1 MSRLWLLL
9 ILWIK
14 LPITTFLNAP
24 PPIPIFIR
32 EMMSLKRTAHLHLM
46 GKVTIVTT
54 IHLSPMATH
63 LCLHLLFSSYE
74 KQKSKHT
81 LSYKLH
87 IIANLFVSW
96 LSDTNP
102 FKVMELCVNSCP
114 LDGAVSFKMLAI
126 LAASVWEWMAS
137 HAACLQKES
146 DLLHSDG
153 WAHKTTRAKINYRCF
168 DQAFKML
175 LLLIKSLL

>member
-14 LPITTFLNAP
+14 LPITTFHNAP
-24 PPIPIFIR
+24 PPPLPIFIR

-74 KQKSKHT
+74 KQKSKYT

-114 LDGAVSFKMLAI
+114 LDGA
-126 LAASVWEWMAS
+126 E
-137 HAACLQKES
+137 CLQFWLHLYES
-146 DLLHSDG
+146 EWLLMQCVCKRNLIFCTVM
-153 WAHKTTRAKINYRCF
+153 AELTRPQEPK
-168 DQAFKML
+168 
-175 LLLIKSLL
+175 

>member
-1 MSRLWLLL
+1 MSRLRLLL

-14 LPITTFLNAP
+14 LPITTFHNAP
-24 PPIPIFIR
+24 PPYFHQGNDVTEEDCSSP
-32 EMMSLKRTAHLHLM
+32 SN
-46 GKVTIVTT
+46 GKGNYSN
-54 IHLSPMATH
+54 HLSPFTH
-63 LCLHLLFSSYE
+63 GNSSLFAFVVLKLWE
-74 KQKSKHT
+74 KKRKYT

-114 LDGAVSFKMLAI
+114 VDGAVSFKMLAI
-126 LAASVWEWMAS
+126 LAAWEWMAS

-168 DQAFKML
+168 DQAFKVL